1 VFLKI
6 LIATGNK
13 GKIRELS
20 SMLKG
25 MSYEIVGLQEFPDP
39 PSVIE
44 DGVTYEENALKKAR
58 TMFKFSGLLTIADD
72 SGLEVDALNNA
83 PGVYSARFASLRAS
97 DEENNMKLLSL
108 VKDVPDKN
116 RGARFIAVVACVGQG
131 IEKVFRGEI
140 QGRIVHESAGTH
152 GFGYDPLFIPEG
164 FDRTF
169 AQLGDSVKNKI
180 SHRARALRKL
190 ADFLRSQTA

>member
-25 MSYEIVGLQEFPDP
+25 MSYEIVGLQEFPDT